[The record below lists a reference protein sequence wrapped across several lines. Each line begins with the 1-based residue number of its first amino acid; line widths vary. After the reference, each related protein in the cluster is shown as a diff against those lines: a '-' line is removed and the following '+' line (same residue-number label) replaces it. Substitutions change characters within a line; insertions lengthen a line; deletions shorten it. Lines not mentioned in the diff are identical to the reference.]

1 MGRPDRVATD
11 PFSTLVEITAAML
24 TSRPPAEFVYDRG
37 GPPML
42 DRLTG
47 LVDRD
52 ALPRPEGSI
61 GPPTNSP
68 SARDADS
75 ESARADR

>member
-1 MGRPDRVATD
+1 
-11 PFSTLVEITAAML
+11 
-24 TSRPPAEFVYDRG
+24 
-37 GPPML
+37 ML

-61 GPPTNSP
+61 GAANEL
-68 SARDADS
+68 AIGA
-75 ESARADR
+75 